1 MNLVRVRPKN
11 YMEKFLENRALIE
24 RRRKNMFPV
33 EPKPPEGYAEYLMN
47 KKTYLLQNTSK
58 DLLKV
63 RHI

>member
-1 MNLVRVRPKN
+1 
-11 YMEKFLENRALIE
+11 MEKFLENRALIE